1 MNLPD
6 LLCIGFDGKP
16 AILTR
21 RQFVEHE
28 WFETVEIKGKKVQVR
43 RVYGYV
49 VGKEVLRNALRS
61 RL

>member
-21 RQFVEHE
+21 RQLVQHE
-28 WFETVEIKGKKVQVR
+28 WWETVTVKGKKVQVR
-43 RVYGYV
+43 RQYGYV
-49 VGKEVLRNALRS
+49 VGKERPA
-61 RL
+61 